1 MEICPTY
8 NKVQL
13 INQLHINVKNMY
25 RRFIKP
31 AFDFVVAL
39 IAIIVLIPILIL
51 VAIAIKLNSKGSVF
65 FLQERLGKNGRVFK
79 IFKFR
84 SMRTD
89 IVTYKFGEV
98 LTENN
103 PQITYTGK
111 FIRKTSID
119 EIPQLINILKG
130 DMSFIGPRPPVTFYP
145 KKYEDYTDFEK
156 QRFSVKPGISGLAA
170 VRQREINDWS
180 KNIPVDVEYVQNI
193 SFLLDLKLFLVSLLA
208 FFRTDNIYTKITQK
222 TR

>member
-1 MEICPTY
+1 
-8 NKVQL
+8 
-13 INQLHINVKNMY
+13 MY
-25 RRFIKP
+25 IRIIKP
-31 AFDFVVAL
+31 LGDFIIAFV
-39 IAIIVLIPILIL
+39 AIIVLIPMFIL
-51 VAIAIKLNSKGSVF
+51 VAIAIKLNSPGSVF
-65 FLQERLGKNGRVFK
+65 FLQERLGKDGRFFK

-89 IVTYKFGEV
+89 IVSYKFGEV

-170 VRQREINDWS
+170 VRQREINDWN

-193 SFLLDLKLFLVSLLA
+193 SLLLDVKLFLVSLLA

-222 TR
+222 TS

>member
-1 MEICPTY
+1 MSDISQISNLFVNENYFNLSI
-8 NKVQL
+8 
-13 INQLHINVKNMY
+13 MY
-25 RRFIKP
+25 LRIIKP
-31 AFDFVVAL
+31 VFDFIAAFV
-39 IAIIVLIPILIL
+39 AIIVLSPIFII
-51 VAIAIKLNSKGSVF
+51 VSIAIKLNSPGPVF

-89 IVTYKFGEV
+89 IVSYKFGEV
-98 LTENN
+98 LCENN

-180 KNIPVDVEYVQNI
+180 KNIPVDVEYVHSI
-193 SFLLDLKLFLVSLLA
+193 SFMLDMKLFCVSLLA

>member
-1 MEICPTY
+1 MYLKFSKP
-8 NKVQL
+8 L
-13 INQLHINVKNMY
+13 ID
-25 RRFIKP
+25 FII
-31 AFDFVVAL
+31 AF
-39 IAIIVLIPILIL
+39 IAIIVLIPILIF
-51 VAIAIKLNSKGSVF
+51 VAIAIKLNSPGPVF

-111 FIRKTSID
+111 LIRKTSID
-119 EIPQLINILKG
+119 EIPQLINILIG

-145 KKYEDYTDFEK
+145 KRYEDYTEFEK

-170 VRQREINDWS
+170 IRQREINDWS
-180 KNIPVDVEYVQNI
+180 KNIPVDVEYVNNV
-193 SFLLDLKLFLVSLLA
+193 SAWLDVKLFLVSLLA
-208 FFRTDNIYTKITQK
+208 FFKTDNIYTQNKVK
-222 TR
+222 TI

>member
-1 MEICPTY
+1 
-8 NKVQL
+8 
-13 INQLHINVKNMY
+13 MY
-25 RRFIKP
+25 IRIIKP
-31 AFDFVVAL
+31 VVDFIIALVA
-39 IAIIVLIPILIL
+39 IVVLIPVFIL
-51 VAIAIKLNSKGSVF
+51 VAIAIKLNSPGPVF

-89 IVTYKFGEV
+89 IATYKYGEV

-145 KKYEDYTDFEK
+145 KKFEDYTHFEK

-170 VRQREINDWS
+170 IKQREINDWS
-180 KNIPVDVEYVQNI
+180 KNIPIDIEYVKSI
-193 SFLLDLKLFLVSLLA
+193 SMWLDFKLFILSLLV
-208 FFRTDNIYTKITQK
+208 FFRTDNIYTKLVSK
-222 TR
+222 

>member
-1 MEICPTY
+1 
-8 NKVQL
+8 
-13 INQLHINVKNMY
+13 MY

>member
-1 MEICPTY
+1 
-8 NKVQL
+8 
-13 INQLHINVKNMY
+13 MY
-25 RRFIKP
+25 VRIIKP
-31 AFDFVVAL
+31 IFDFIAAFV
-39 IAIIVLIPILIL
+39 AIIILIPIFII
-51 VAIAIKLNSKGSVF
+51 VAIAIKLNSPGPVF
-65 FLQERLGKNGRVFK
+65 FLQERLGKNGQVFK

-89 IVTYKFGEV
+89 IVSYKFGEV
-98 LTENN
+98 LSENN

-119 EIPQLINILKG
+119 EIPQLVNILKG

-145 KKYEDYTDFEK
+145 NKYEDYTDFEK
-156 QRFSVKPGISGLAA
+156 QRFSLKPGISGLAA

-180 KNIPVDVEYVQNI
+180 KNIPVDVEYVNSI
-193 SFLLDLKLFLVSLLA
+193 SFMLDMKLFLVSLLA

-222 TR
+222 IR

>member
-1 MEICPTY
+1 
-8 NKVQL
+8 
-13 INQLHINVKNMY
+13 MY
-25 RRFIKP
+25 LRIIKP
-31 AFDFVVAL
+31 VFDFIAAFV
-39 IAIIVLIPILIL
+39 AIIVLSPIFII
-51 VAIAIKLNSKGSVF
+51 VSIAIKLNSPGPVF

-89 IVTYKFGEV
+89 IVSYKFGEV
-98 LTENN
+98 LCENN

-180 KNIPVDVEYVQNI
+180 KNIPVDVEYVNSI
-193 SFLLDLKLFLVSLLA
+193 SFMLDMKLFLVSLLA

-222 TR
+222 IR

>member
-1 MEICPTY
+1 
-8 NKVQL
+8 
-13 INQLHINVKNMY
+13 MY
-25 RRFIKP
+25 LRIIKP
-31 AFDFVVAL
+31 VFDFIAAFV
-39 IAIIVLIPILIL
+39 AIIVLSPIFII
-51 VAIAIKLNSKGSVF
+51 VSIAIKLNSPGPVF

-89 IVTYKFGEV
+89 IVSYKFGEV
-98 LTENN
+98 LCENN

-180 KNIPVDVEYVQNI
+180 KNIPVDVEYVHSI
-193 SFLLDLKLFLVSLLA
+193 SFMLDMKLFCVSLLA

>member
-1 MEICPTY
+1 MYI
-8 NKVQL
+8 
-13 INQLHINVKNMY
+13 HI
-25 RRFIKP
+25 IKP
-31 AFDFVVAL
+31 LVDFIIAFVAM
-39 IAIIVLIPILIL
+39 IALFPVFIL
-51 VAIAIKLNSKGSVF
+51 VAIAIKLNSPGPVF
-65 FLQERLGKNGRVFK
+65 FLQERLGKNGR
-79 IFKFR
+79 IFRIVKFR

-89 IVTYKFGEV
+89 IVSYKFGEV

-193 SFLLDLKLFLVSLLA
+193 SLLLDVKLFLVSLLA

>member
-1 MEICPTY
+1 
-8 NKVQL
+8 
-13 INQLHINVKNMY
+13 MY
-25 RRFIKP
+25 IKYLKPFVDFII
-31 AFDFVVAL
+31 AFVAM
-39 IAIIVLIPILIL
+39 IVLIPVFIL
-51 VAIAIKLNSKGSVF
+51 VAIAIKLNSPGPVF
-65 FLQERLGKNGRVFK
+65 FLQERLGKNGR
-79 IFKFR
+79 IFRIVKFR

-89 IVTYKFGEV
+89 IVSYKFGEV

-119 EIPQLINILKG
+119 EIPQIVNILKG

-170 VRQREINDWS
+170 IRQREINDWS

-193 SFLLDLKLFLVSLLA
+193 SLLLDMKLFLVSLLA

>member
-1 MEICPTY
+1 
-8 NKVQL
+8 
-13 INQLHINVKNMY
+13 MY
-25 RRFIKP
+25 IRIIKP
-31 AFDFVVAL
+31 VVDFIIALVA
-39 IAIIVLIPILIL
+39 IVVLIPVFIL
-51 VAIAIKLNSKGSVF
+51 VAIAIKLNSPGPIF

-119 EIPQLINILKG
+119 EIPQLINILIG
-130 DMSFIGPRPPVTFYP
+130 EMSFIGPRPPVTFYP

-170 VRQREINDWS
+170 IKQREVNDWS
-180 KNIPVDVEYVQNI
+180 KNIPVDIEYVKSI
-193 SFLLDLKLFLVSLLA
+193 SIWLDIKLFILSLFV
-208 FFRTDNIYTKITQK
+208 FFRTDNIYTKLVSK
-222 TR
+222 

>member
-1 MEICPTY
+1 
-8 NKVQL
+8 
-13 INQLHINVKNMY
+13 MY
-25 RRFIKP
+25 VRIIKP
-31 AFDFVVAL
+31 IFDFIAAFV
-39 IAIIVLIPILIL
+39 AIIILIPIFII
-51 VAIAIKLNSKGSVF
+51 VAIAIKLNSPGPVF
-65 FLQERLGKNGRVFK
+65 FLQDRLGKNGRVFK

-89 IVTYKFGEV
+89 IVSYKFGEV
-98 LTENN
+98 LSENN

-119 EIPQLINILKG
+119 EIPQLVNILKG

-156 QRFSVKPGISGLAA
+156 QRFSLKPGISGLAA

-180 KNIPVDVEYVQNI
+180 KNIPVDVEYVNSI
-193 SFLLDLKLFLVSLLA
+193 SFMLDMKLFLVSLLA

-222 TR
+222 IR

>member
-1 MEICPTY
+1 MYI
-8 NKVQL
+8 
-13 INQLHINVKNMY
+13 KNL
-25 RRFIKP
+25 KP
-31 AFDFVVAL
+31 AFDFIVAL
-39 IAIIVLIPILIL
+39 VAITVLFPVFIL
-51 VAIAIKLNSKGSVF
+51 VAIAIKLNSPGPVF
-65 FLQERLGKNGRVFK
+65 FLQDRLGKNGRIFK
-79 IFKFR
+79 IIKFR

-180 KNIPVDVEYVQNI
+180 KNIPVDVEYVKNI
-193 SFLLDLKLFLVSLLA
+193 SFFLDLKLFLVSLLA
-208 FFRTDNIYTKITQK
+208 FFRTDNIYTKIIQK